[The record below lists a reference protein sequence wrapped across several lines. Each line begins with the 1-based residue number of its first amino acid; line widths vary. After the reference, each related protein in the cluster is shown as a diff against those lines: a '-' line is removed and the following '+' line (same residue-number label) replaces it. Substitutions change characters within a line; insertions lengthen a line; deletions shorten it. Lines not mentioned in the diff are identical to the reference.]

1 MREIVLAAL
10 RELNL
15 DYSITLISGGAS
27 CNYEI
32 VMWDKPRNSYFS
44 VRLNWRP
51 EVSAS
56 VVTTDIKSQ
65 LRTRLAAL
73 ESGRN
78 LPYDRKPLSIVP
90 KTSSDSPQVA

>member
-1 MREIVLAAL
+1 MREMALAAL
-10 RELNL
+10 RDLDL

-27 CNYEI
+27 RNYEI

-51 EVSAS
+51 EATAS
-56 VVTTDIKSQ
+56 IVTADIKTQ
-65 LRTRLAAL
+65 LRQRLAAL

-78 LPYDRKPLSIVP
+78 LPHDRRPVRIVP
-90 KTSSDSPQVA
+90 KTSSGSPQVA